1 MVIENTGSSRSSAP
15 TGLFRSGLV
24 VIQAKPMQLGV
35 GARRAFGGQAYGL
48 DAPGASNVGKSLDE
62 LLGEVAE

>member
-1 MVIENTGSSRSSAP
+1 M
-15 TGLFRSGLV
+15 